1 MTHGNSALYNNQRL
15 KTKRIFRKSAV
26 PRCIGGRFACRPAL
40 MIDRFDKLAAA
51 VATSSS
57 SGKGDVIMANHTVS
71 TPTHERCVTSYAA
84 RTQYKPG
91 VVHPPHIKVKD
102 AIDIHCHTHEGQQDP
117 FALARRASLAEMKGL
132 LFKSIPG
139 DDPVAATQAVQ
150 DDVSRW
156 AEKER
161 VAPITCWSSYVCGRQ
176 MAPIS
181 AKTVSDM
188 VDRGI
193 TAVWLPVFTH
203 VITMSTVG
211 TYGRFMQSRNAPA
224 WTGPLTWDE
233 AMQVGHYDLDE
244 NGKLKPEVRD
254 IVHLCADRDVALF
267 FGHATH
273 NEIYRLA
280 EEVDKVGLKRAVID
294 HPYSPFL
301 NVSPEMMKELAP
313 LGILFNFTWDELSPL
328 LGVDPQIM
336 YNTIRE
342 VGPEHFTLS
351 SDAGEPLFPDSVE
364 AMRLVRGYME
374 AFGLSQEELYTVCT
388 RNPAKVVGL
397 ELN

>member
-1 MTHGNSALYNNQRL
+1 M
-15 KTKRIFRKSAV
+15 
-26 PRCIGGRFACRPAL
+26 
-40 MIDRFDKLAAA
+40 DKN
-51 VATSSS
+51 
-57 SGKGDVIMANHTVS
+57 IVS

-102 AIDIHCHTHEGQQDP
+102 AIDIHCHAHEGQQDP
-117 FALARRASLAEMKGL
+117 YDLARRASLAEMKGL

-139 DDPVAATQAVQ
+139 DDPVKATQSVQ

-156 AEKER
+156 AEKEGI
-161 VAPITCWSSYVCGRQ
+161 APITCWAGFVCGRQ
-176 MAPIS
+176 TAPVS
-181 AKTVSDM
+181 AKVVAEM
-188 VDRGI
+188 IRRGVVAI
-193 TAVWLPVFTH
+193 WLPVFNH
-203 VITMSTVG
+203 AITLSTVG
-211 TYGRFMQSRNAPA
+211 TYRRTIERKDVNG
-224 WTGPLTWDE
+224 WHGPLSWDK
-233 AMQVGHYDLDE
+233 AMELGHYNLDDAGE
-244 NGKLKPEVRD
+244 LKTEVKE
-254 IVHLCADRDVALF
+254 IVRICADQDAALF

-273 NEIYRLA
+273 KEIYKLA
-280 EEVDKVGLKRAVID
+280 EEVNKVGLKRAVID
-294 HPYSPFL
+294 HPFSPFL
-301 NVSPEMMKELAP
+301 NVSPAMMKELAP
-313 LGILFNFTWDELSPL
+313 VGILFNFTWDELSPL

-342 VGPEHFTLS
+342 VGVEHFTLS

-374 AFGLSQEELYTVCT
+374 AFGLDQDELYTVCT

>member
-1 MTHGNSALYNNQRL
+1 
-15 KTKRIFRKSAV
+15 
-26 PRCIGGRFACRPAL
+26 
-40 MIDRFDKLAAA
+40 
-51 VATSSS
+51 
-57 SGKGDVIMANHTVS
+57 MAQNIVS

-91 VVHPPHIKVKD
+91 VVHPPYIKVKD

-117 FALARRASLAEMKGL
+117 YDLARRASLAEMKGL
-132 LFKSIPG
+132 LFTSIPG
-139 DDPVAATQAVQ
+139 DDPVRATQDVQ
-150 DDVSRW
+150 DDVDRW
-156 AEKER
+156 AEKEG
-161 VAPITCWSSYVCGRQ
+161 VTPITCWSSYVCGRQ

-181 AKTVSDM
+181 AKTVSQM
-188 VDRGI
+188 IDRGI
-193 TAVWLPVFTH
+193 AAVWLPVFTH

-211 TYGRFMQSRNAPA
+211 TYGHFVQSRNTPG
-224 WTGPLTWDE
+224 WTGPIPWDE

-244 NGKLKPEVRD
+244 NGKLKPEIRD
-254 IVHLCADRDVALF
+254 IVHLCADRNVALF

-273 NEIYRLA
+273 SEIYKLA

-301 NVSPEMMKELAP
+301 NLSPKMMKELAP
-313 LGILFNFTWDELSPL
+313 VGILFNFTWDELSPL

-374 AFGLSQEELYTVCT
+374 AFGLNHDELYTVCT
-388 RNPAKVVGL
+388 KNPAKVVGL

>member
-1 MTHGNSALYNNQRL
+1 M
-15 KTKRIFRKSAV
+15 
-26 PRCIGGRFACRPAL
+26 
-40 MIDRFDKLAAA
+40 
-51 VATSSS
+51 SSN
-57 SGKGDVIMANHTVS
+57 IVS

-91 VVHPPHIKVKD
+91 TIHPPHIKVKD
-102 AIDIHCHTHEGQQDP
+102 AIDIHCHAHEGQQDA
-117 FALARRASLAEMKGL
+117 FDLARRASLAEMKGL

-139 DDPVAATQAVQ
+139 EDPAKAVR
-150 DDVSRW
+150 DVQEDVNCWSD
-156 AEKER
+156 KEG
-161 VAPITCWSSYVCGRQ
+161 VKPITCWAGYVCGRQ
-176 MAPIS
+176 TAPVS
-181 AKTVSDM
+181 AKTVSSMIDGG
-188 VDRGI
+188 VRAI
-193 TAVWLPVFTH
+193 WLPVFNH
-203 VITMSTVG
+203 AITLSTVG
-211 TYGRFMQSRNAPA
+211 TYRHTIEGSNANG
-224 WTGPLTWDE
+224 WHGPLPWDK
-233 AMQVGHYDLDE
+233 AVTLGHYNLNN
-244 NGKLKPEVRD
+244 NGELKTEVKE
-254 IVHLCADRDVALF
+254 IVRICADRNVALF

-273 NEIYRLA
+273 KEIYKLA

-301 NVSPEMMKELAP
+301 NVSPQMMKELSP
-313 LGILFNFTWDELSPL
+313 VGILFNFTWDELSPL

-374 AFGLSQEELYTVCT
+374 AFGLNKDELYTVCT